1 VIRASIAA
9 AALFALAACE
19 HEQPIGVEFRATA
32 GGASIGCDGAPLA
45 LTDLRFYVHDVM
57 LLTADG
63 AAVPLHLDQTAPWQ
77 TDRVALV
84 DLEDGT
90 NGCRTGSAEARTIV
104 TGRATAGDYQSLSFT
119 LGVPFD
125 LNHANPV
132 EAKAPL
138 DQTVMHWHW
147 QAGYKFL
154 RAGIVEDGRQTWVHI
169 GSTGCRGRVG
179 AIEACARPNRVTVT
193 VRGFDPA
200 TDIVTVDVG
209 ALFKNAVGDTEA
221 HCMAE
226 QENPVCAA
234 IFANLE
240 GAEVF
245 GRAQR

>member
-1 VIRASIAA
+1 VIRTCIAA
-9 AALFALAACE
+9 AALLALAACE
-19 HEQPIGVEFRATA
+19 REQPIGLEFRARA
-32 GGASIGCDGAPLA
+32 GGASIGCDGASLA
-45 LTDLRFYVHDVM
+45 LTDLRFYVHDVA
-57 LLTADG
+57 LLKSDG
-63 AAVPLHLDQTAPWQ
+63 AAVQLQLDQTAPWQ
-77 TDRVALV
+77 TDRIALI

-90 NGCRTGSAEARTIV
+90 GGCRTGSAEARTTV
-104 TGRATAGDYQSLSFT
+104 TGRATAENYQGLRFT

-169 GSTGCRGRVG
+169 GSTGCRGRIG
-179 AIEACARPNRVTVT
+179 AVEACTRPNRVTVT
-193 VRGFDPA
+193 VRGFDPTSDA
-200 TDIVTVDVG
+200 VTVDVG
-209 ALFKNAVGDTEA
+209 ALFKNAMGDGEA

-226 QENPVCAA
+226 QDNPICAA

-245 GRAQR
+245 GRVPR